1 MLWRGVPGRKHKRKE
16 RLQKDQRLHQPLGS
30 MQKLTR
36 RMTKPTRGLKKLTWR
51 MAKPTRGLKKLT
63 PRSPKTRRGDD
74 YVFMCHLDLQA
85 SALASKMFY
94 HGLDLLASTLVGKP
108 ACHHADQ
115 HAGWE
120 DLIASTLASKTS

>member
-1 MLWRGVPGRKHKRKE
+1 MMWRGVPGRKQKRNYE
-16 RLQKDQRLHQPLGS
+16 SLEKDQWLHQPLGS
-30 MQKLTR
+30 MQKLT
-36 RMTKPTRGLKKLTWR
+36 WC

-85 SALASKMFY
+85 SALASNMFH

-115 HAGWE
+115 HAGWQ
-120 DLIASTLASKTS
+120 DLLASTLASKTS